1 VKSDMMS
8 HLGVGMDFETWDL
21 IRRNK
26 VEVLDRALRMM
37 ENCDDLVEAKRV
49 ITTIRDLY
57 EIVLP
62 PMGLDKSKVEDAL
75 SPAEIRRRANS
86 AWGINGFE

>member
-1 VKSDMMS
+1 
-8 HLGVGMDFETWDL
+8 MDFETWDL

-37 ENCDDLVEAKRV
+37 ENCSDLSEAKRV

-57 EIVLP
+57 EILLP
-62 PMGLDKSKVEDAL
+62 PMGLKKSADTVEA
-75 SPAEIRRRANS
+75 SPAKMRRMAN
-86 AWGINGFE
+86 APWDK

>member
-1 VKSDMMS
+1 
-8 HLGVGMDFETWDL
+8 MDFETWDL

-37 ENCDDLVEAKRV
+37 GNCDDLSEAKRV

-57 EIVLP
+57 EILLP
-62 PMGLDKSKVEDAL
+62 PMGLKKSPYTENL
-75 SPAEIRRRANS
+75 SPAEMRRRANS
-86 AWGINGFE
+86 AWEPGY

>member
-1 VKSDMMS
+1 
-8 HLGVGMDFETWDL
+8 MDFETWDL
-21 IRRNK
+21 MRRNK
-26 VEVLDRALRMM
+26 VEVLDNALRMM
-37 ENCDDLVEAKRV
+37 ENCDDLSEAKRV

-75 SPAEIRRRANS
+75 SPVEIRRRTNS
-86 AWGINGFE
+86 AWEPGY

>member
-1 VKSDMMS
+1 
-8 HLGVGMDFETWDL
+8 MDFETWDL

-49 ITTIRDLY
+49 ITTMRDLY
-57 EIVLP
+57 GILLP
-62 PMGLDKSKVEDAL
+62 PMGLKKSADTGGA
-75 SPAEIRRRANS
+75 SPAEMRRRANS
-86 AWGINGFE
+86 AWEPGY